1 MLTVEKHPLN
11 DCVSP
16 DRFHAEAEVPV
27 KSAAPAAPF
36 RASVSA
42 ASLFSSRISVFG
54 REAESF
60 SPALLTSAGDFSQQ
74 ACLFHP

>member
-11 DCVSP
+11 DCVSY
-16 DRFHAEAEVPV
+16 DRFHAEADVPA
-27 KSAAPAAPF
+27 KSAAPVDSF
-36 RASVSA
+36 RASVA
-42 ASLFSSRISVFG
+42 APSLFSSRISVFG